1 MKEIV
6 SLVIHK
12 KDHIKIEEKMLK
24 QDSDRNYLGILISRQ
39 ENYINI
45 KLQVNDVL

>member
-1 MKEIV
+1 MIEIV
-6 SLVIHK
+6 SWVKHK
-12 KDHIKIEEKMLK
+12 KGHIKTEEKMLK
-24 QDSDRNYLGILISRQ
+24 QDSDPNYLGILISRQ